1 MMKRRPDIRC
11 VRTGERRE
19 CRQLFASVRDFIVPR
34 RLQNDAQFRQPGC
47 DFRNCASSLP
57 SGGRRLKCCTLIEW
71 IKLLSHCP
79 SSGSASLTR
88 LRCEKSLTELRQYLA
103 VFLHRGRIEL
113 GNSIG
118 LPAPLKSPDLVTV
131 EQLAQ
136 ADFSPSQGL
145 ARHSG
150 DRKHV

>member
-1 MMKRRPDIRC
+1 RRPDNRF

-19 CRQLFASVRDFIVPR
+19 RRQLFASFRDFIVPR
-34 RLQNDAQFRQPGC
+34 RWQNDAQFRQPGC

-57 SGGRRLKCCTLIEW
+57 GGGRRLKCCTLVEW
-71 IKLLSHCP
+71 VELLGHCP

-88 LRCEKSLTELRQYLA
+88 LRCEKSLTKLRQYLA

-118 LPAPLKSPDLVTV
+118 LPARLKRPD
-131 EQLAQ
+131 
-136 ADFSPSQGL
+136 
-145 ARHSG
+145 
-150 DRKHV
+150 